1 MSQGILG
8 DLSRRYGKLRPSP
21 RDFFFALELEKK
33 AILNEL
39 RSGFLFRTQKIFFL
53 NQVGLIQEL
62 LQFGI
67 LVSSVEFL
75 FLESPNF
82 TVQF

>member
-21 RDFFFALELEKK
+21 RDFFFALKLEKK

-39 RSGFLFRTQKIFFL
+39 RSGFLFRTQKIFLPEPSRPDSGASAVWNLGQLCGVPF
-53 NQVGLIQEL
+53 
-62 LQFGI
+62 
-67 LVSSVEFL
+67 S
-75 FLESPNF
+75 
-82 TVQF
+82 